1 MIVKGTTSLQLVVIQ
16 ARRAW
21 CQHGPVSDPQPT
33 PVRSFRIAG
42 DVYLPALA
50 KAQARGD
57 SLAEIVTTSL
67 IEYLRDYE

>member
-1 MIVKGTTSLQLVVIQ
+1 MHARNPSSSVIQ
-16 ARRAW
+16 GHCSR
-21 CQHGPVSDPQPT
+21 CQHVEVTEKRET
-33 PVRSFRIAG
+33 PVRSFRIPD
-42 DVYLPALA
+42 DVYMPALA